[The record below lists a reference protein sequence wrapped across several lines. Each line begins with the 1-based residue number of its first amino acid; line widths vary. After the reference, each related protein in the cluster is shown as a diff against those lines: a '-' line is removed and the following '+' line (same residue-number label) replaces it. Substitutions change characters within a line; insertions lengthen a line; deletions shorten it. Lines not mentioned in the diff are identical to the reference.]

1 MEVSPVKCLSGTRG
15 KQTLFN
21 GERMKNLK
29 GILTHGTDGEFIV
42 TLGLIAIPV
51 DKALAKP
58 LLNHSMKVF

>member
-1 MEVSPVKCLSGTRG
+1 
-15 KQTLFN
+15 
-21 GERMKNLK
+21 MKNLK